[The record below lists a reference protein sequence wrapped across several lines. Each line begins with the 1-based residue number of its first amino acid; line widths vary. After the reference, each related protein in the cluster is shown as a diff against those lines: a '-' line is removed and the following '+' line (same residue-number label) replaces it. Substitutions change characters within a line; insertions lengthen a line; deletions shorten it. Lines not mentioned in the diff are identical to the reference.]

1 MYEYI
6 KQLPK
11 GDLHLHLNGAI
22 PTSLVKKMLLES
34 NISLPDNFNIDTDL
48 NILERKMS
56 LEEYLKPWR
65 VLNKIPKSQR
75 DLNLQV
81 LYAAKNLAEE
91 NVKFAELRNTVF
103 YIAELNQISL
113 EQALE
118 WLLEALSNA
127 EKEIGIKLGLIV
139 TLSRFQLTKEKS
151 LAIFDAMKNLNY
163 PTNLVGVDLA
173 GNENIPVAND
183 LSIFFKKSKE
193 ELGLGV
199 TIHAGET
206 GILQNVEQAINVF
219 EADRL
224 GHANAIVTSEKIMEE
239 VAHKN
244 IPIEVCPH
252 SNYLTNSIQDK
263 NYSFLTFLKYEVPF
277 IICSD
282 NPQLHNK
289 GISEDYIKFYEL
301 TRRLDFLDGLFENQ
315 RRYTFIKEI

>member
-1 MYEYI
+1 MYEHI

-22 PTSLVKKMLLES
+22 PTSLIKKMLLE
-34 NISLPDNFNIDTDL
+34 NAISLPDNFNIDTDL
-48 NILERKMS
+48 NILERQTS

-65 VLNKIPKSQR
+65 VLNKIPTSQS

-81 LYAAKNLAEE
+81 LHAAQGLSED

-103 YIAELNQISL
+103 YIAELNRISL
-113 EQALE
+113 EVALE
-118 WLLEALSNA
+118 WLLEALLNA
-127 EKEIGIKLGLIV
+127 ENKVGIRLGLLV

-163 PTNLVGVDLA
+163 PPNLVGVDLA
-173 GNENIPVAND
+173 GNENIPVNND

-193 ELGLGV
+193 ELGLGI

-206 GILQNVEQAINVF
+206 GILQNIEQAIHVF

-224 GHANAIVTSEKIMEE
+224 GHANALVTSEKMMEE

-244 IPIEVCPH
+244 IPIEVCPN
-252 SNYLTNSIQDK
+252 SNYLTNSIKDEK
-263 NYSFLTFLKYEVPF
+263 YSFLDFMRYEVPF

-289 GISEDYIKFYEL
+289 GISEDYLKFYEL
-301 TRRLDFLDGLFENQ
+301 TGDVNFLQNFFDNQ
-315 RRYTFIKEI
+315 RKFTFIKGV